1 MYKIENGV
9 GNVVAADLQASAAA
23 MENAVYA
30 NARLCASL
38 VEGAAQSKLP
48 FSATQAILESV
59 TNSMSKLIN
68 SRAELLETMLGLKAL
83 QLQTT
88 LRETAFGCPA
98 GCPPLPTSAVQDRE
112 PSLVK

>member
-9 GNVVAADLQASAAA
+9 GSVVAGDMQASTAA

-38 VEGAAQSKLP
+38 VEGAVQSKLP
-48 FSATQAILESV
+48 FNATQAILESV
-59 TNSMSKLIN
+59 TNSMSKLVG

-83 QLQTT
+83 QQQST
-88 LRETAFGCPA
+88 LRETAFGCGA
-98 GCPPLPTSAVQDRE
+98 GCPPWPTSAVQDRE
-112 PSLVK
+112 LNIVK